1 MLTNRSQTARQNVGR
16 LASSMS
22 VSVDRVRT
30 TFSPRRTSSA
40 RSSFPMPSVMSF
52 SVSPP
57 GKFRPGFPGS
67 MPPCPGSTT
76 IVWGSR
82 KPVIGFGAPDRGGWG
97 TGAGGGGGGGGGAG
111 GAAIGDGGTGAV
123 ARIGA
128 GSSSR
133 RASHGFH
140 RYLLGSNRGT
150 WPVSQWSGRN
160 SVSRATYGAPTS
172 GYVAPSKR
180 KNGDPTSKSNTRESK
195 VTRTAEPSRETVSP
209 SGRASSTAAT
219 AAAPVSLETGIL
231 A

>member
-1 MLTNRSQTARQNVGR
+1 MLTNKSQSARQKVGR
-16 LASSMS
+16 LASSIS
-22 VSVDRVRT
+22 VSFDRVRT
-30 TFSPRRTSSA
+30 TLRPRRTSPA
-40 RSSFPMPSVMSF
+40 RTSYPIPSVMSF

-76 IVWGSR
+76 IVWASR
-82 KPVIGFGAPDRGGWG
+82 KPVIGFGA
-97 TGAGGGGGGGGGAG
+97 AGGGGGGGGG

-128 GSSSR
+128 GCSSR

>member
-82 KPVIGFGAPDRGGWG
+82 KPVIGFGAADRGGWG
-97 TGAGGGGGGGGGAG
+97 TGAGSGGGSGGGGG
-111 GAAIGDGGTGAV
+111 GAAIGDGGAGAV
-123 ARIGA
+123 ARTRGGGA
-128 GSSSR
+128 RLVGDGDTGLTAR
-133 RASHGFH
+133 R
-140 RYLLGSNRGT
+140 RDEDLLRD
-150 WPVSQWSGRN
+150 QR
-160 SVSRATYGAPTS
+160 RQ
-172 GYVAPSKR
+172 
-180 KNGDPTSKSNTRESK
+180 
-195 VTRTAEPSRETVSP
+195 
-209 SGRASSTAAT
+209 
-219 AAAPVSLETGIL
+219 
-231 A
+231 